1 MIAHIPLIVF
11 NCSKLPD
18 EKLLPVHQTER
29 NSGEKLGVLKF
40 LTFLLFSAS
49 ERNRGVK
56 MAPVVSGPSLPN
68 CLRLDQ
74 TAVLGRISSFAWQR
88 LAAGLQATDLFPLL
102 KADEHR
108 AKCDTEPD
116 RGSLS
121 SESNGEKLCNGALV
135 GPELFSAG
143 LLVSGERLKSLL
155 ALQQQPDISSLLTR
169 LTHTH
174 RLADLLKS
182 RLFNRIDSPRLSW
195 HFLPVW
201 PVFSHIG
208 SVACGDIRCCSRH
221 CSGRIKSCVRHTTD
235 FISSR
240 DSASLHSE
248 SLFFAILHVLDI
260 LESNACFVT

>member
-1 MIAHIPLIVF
+1 MLFSVDSMASTCVEGKLSVVTPTGSGPLEMLSTLQSPGF
-11 NCSKLPD
+11 
-18 EKLLPVHQTER
+18 LLPPQNT
-29 NSGEKLGVLKF
+29 
-40 LTFLLFSAS
+40 S

-74 TAVLGRISSFAWQR
+74 TAALGRISSFAWQR

-143 LLVSGERLKSLL
+143 LLVSGER
-155 ALQQQPDISSLLTR
+155 
-169 LTHTH
+169 
-174 RLADLLKS
+174 
-182 RLFNRIDSPRLSW
+182 
-195 HFLPVW
+195 
-201 PVFSHIG
+201 
-208 SVACGDIRCCSRH
+208 
-221 CSGRIKSCVRHTTD
+221 
-235 FISSR
+235 
-240 DSASLHSE
+240 
-248 SLFFAILHVLDI
+248 
-260 LESNACFVT
+260 